1 MLFWKHKFNLN
12 VLFTK
17 HHSETICY
25 VQLDIRLA
33 QSQGFRLA
41 SSLEWLRGPTK
52 SRASGETG
60 KLCTESHPGV
70 SIPLKP
76 RLLALIGQKWQQTK
90 LLITQPSCEPFH
102 ICRMWNGSH
111 PTDVKGF
118 TSVGWKD
125 GFQSDQC
132 LCDFGGTGS
141 EFPCKV

>member
-1 MLFWKHKFNLN
+1 M
-12 VLFTK
+12 LFTK

-41 SSLEWLRGPTK
+41 PSLEWLRGPTK

-76 RLLALIGQKWQQTK
+76 RSLALIGQKWQQTK

-102 ICRMWNGSH
+102 ICRMNAWISIWPMFVWFG
-111 PTDVKGF
+111 G
-118 TSVGWKD
+118 
-125 GFQSDQC
+125 
-132 LCDFGGTGS
+132 GGTGS
-141 EFPCKV
+141 DFPCKV